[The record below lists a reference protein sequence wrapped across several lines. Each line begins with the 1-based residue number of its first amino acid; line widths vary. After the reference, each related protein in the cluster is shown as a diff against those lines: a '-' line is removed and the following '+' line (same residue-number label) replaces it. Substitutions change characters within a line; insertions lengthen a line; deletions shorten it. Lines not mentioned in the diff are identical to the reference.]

1 MRHASSENW
10 FSSDHIFPEIWN
22 KNEFLVIL
30 FLLETFMF
38 DNPAEASTEA
48 INLIDRVNLDMSNEN
63 VNILEMGRSLS
74 VVQLYSLFLR
84 FS

>member
-1 MRHASSENW
+1 
-10 FSSDHIFPEIWN
+10 
-22 KNEFLVIL
+22 
-30 FLLETFMF
+30 MF

-48 INLIDRVNLDMSNEN
+48 QLRSLFVAGINLIDRVNLDMSNEN

-74 VVQLYSLFLR
+74 VQLYSLFLR